1 MKKTF
6 ELGENAT
13 IFWDPSQS
21 EPDNQKLLSGQ
32 KKQLDETEEVK
43 KALRFGYIRIVSKGE
58 LEIEAEEDLAKK
70 ETDKK
75 EVKK

>member
-21 EPDNQKLLSGQ
+21 ELDNQKLLLGQ

-43 KALRFGYIRIVSKGE
+43 KAVKFGYIRIVSKGE
-58 LEIEAEEDLAKK
+58 LEIEEN
-70 ETDKK
+70 DKK
-75 EVKK
+75 ESDKVKK